1 MYRIYDVV
9 RFDKNQVLYESGASV
24 HVTSNS
30 KLIETFFV
38 VFFFLCFL
46 NICDGSA

>member
-1 MYRIYDVV
+1 MYRIYDMV
-9 RFDKNQVLYESGASV
+9 RFDENQVLYESGASL
-24 HVTSNS
+24 HVYSKS

-38 VFFFLCFL
+38 VILCFL